1 MLSMTSINF
10 SDWLRVEV
18 ENRGWSFR
26 ELGRRAGLSSGAV
39 SQVITGANFP
49 GPEFCNGV
57 ARALGVPP
65 ERVFREAGLLP
76 AVIIGTDNDEKKKEL
91 DEYWRYLT
99 GEERDTLATI
109 AKAFYERRSSYD
121 TE

>member
-1 MLSMTSINF
+1 MEKDF
-10 SDWLRVEV
+10 STWLTIEMDRL
-18 ENRGWSFR
+18 GWNNS
-26 ELGRRAGLSSGAV
+26 ELARRASVVPSTI
-39 SQVITGANFP
+39 SMVINRQKQP
-49 GPEFCNGV
+49 GPDLCNGI

-76 AVIIGTDNDEKKKEL
+76 AVIIGEDNDEKKKEL

-99 GEERDTLATI
+99 GEERDTLATM